1 MRRLLRAPKN
11 PEVLGRLIAALRVY
25 GGQRQPT
32 NEMERKIDQAL
43 RDQRIAP
50 SVVNRMV
57 GTLDSISKS
66 SRAKLLGKIAAPDFV
81 AAARVREPTVGP
93 VSTPF
98 PAAAFISSSGL
109 LGALSEVFSRN
120 PDVTPL
126 PLYTVRYQGLYC
138 QKEMS
143 WDQGSWDDEVYLITS
158 AVHIDADGNNA
169 VRTERHP
176 ATQDESWYDDVDSG
190 EERIGPVAAVWQ
202 GNSDPV
208 SVTVVLFEH
217 DQGDP
222 DAYKEEIDTL
232 VKAAIAILTKIYPPA
247 AVLALVSDTIT
258 DGINWLLDTG
268 DDIISTETVVL
279 PRTLLELYST
289 QGFHSFHFGQRLDV
303 SHFPQITIIPIST
316 HLMYHFITEHAGGGA
331 TYVLGFDVAREPPLE
346 LPQPI
351 L

>member
-1 MRRLLRAPKN
+1 MRRLLQAPRN
-11 PEVLGRLIAALRVY
+11 PEMLGRLIAALRVF
-25 GGQRQPT
+25 GGQRQPK
-32 NEMERKIDQAL
+32 NELERSINEAL
-43 RDQRIAP
+43 RAQKLAP
-50 SVVNRMV
+50 AAVNRMV
-57 GTLDSISKS
+57 GTFDSISKS
-66 SRAKLLGKIAAPDFV
+66 ARVTLLGKIAAPDFV
-81 AAARVREPTVGP
+81 AAARVEEPTVAP
-93 VSTPF
+93 LVTPF
-98 PAAAFISSSGL
+98 PATAFISSSGL
-109 LGALSEVFSRN
+109 LGALSEVLSRN

-158 AVHIDADGNNA
+158 AVHIDADGNNI

-176 ATQDESWYDDVDSG
+176 ATQDESFYDDVDSG

-208 SVTVVLFEH
+208 SVTVVVFEH

-232 VKAAIAILTKIYPPA
+232 VKAAIAILSKIYPPA
-247 AVLALVSDTIT
+247 AVLALISDTIT
-258 DGINWLLDTG
+258 DGINWLIDTD

-279 PRTLLELYST
+279 PRVLLELYST
-289 QGFHSFHFGQRLDV
+289 QGFHSFHFGQRLDI
-303 SHFPQITIIPIST
+303 SHFPQITIVPVTT
-316 HLMYHFITEHAGGGA
+316 HLLYHFITTHRGGGA
-331 TYVLGFDVAREPPLE
+331 NYVVGFDVARDPPLQ